1 MTRPKSSSILLG
13 LILLLFLPTLS
24 RAQRVRDLSARYRDW
39 LNEEVNYIISN
50 EEKGAFLH
58 LSGDD
63 ERDKFIEHFW
73 ELRNPTPG
81 APSNEYKDEIYRRI
95 AYAKQFLDGVHS
107 DMGRIYITLG
117 EPKQRAKYYG
127 RMEVRPMEIWFY
139 ENANPALPPF
149 FYVVFFDRDN
159 TGTMRLYSPY
169 MDGPSK
175 LATSVLTANNNKA
188 SFNAID
194 RALGREVARTSLTL
208 LPDEPVDLQ
217 SAQASL
223 QSDVML
229 GIIKNL
235 PNHPL
240 TKEALNLKRAAERIT
255 VRIVLDEQFL
265 DVLTTPLRDAAGNFN
280 LHYLLRLRKPS
291 DFAIMQADKKVFYDV
306 EFTARVY
313 GANNK
318 LIFNQ
323 DKEVSKYLDTDE
335 VERFKHS
342 LFGYEGWLA
351 LAPGKYKIDFL
362 LTNKLT
368 KTAFKARR
376 EVMVPGAV
384 TKGLQLSDVI
394 AFSSAEAAGRG
405 RDYLPFMAGGVKF
418 TPILGEGLTFVS
430 SQSLNVFYQVWGPPG
445 DPRSYTGKQL
455 MVDYAVGRLGI
466 AGDAKTLHDEA
477 AKDQFDSFGSM
488 VTGKKIPLAIDAGT
502 GNYRLVVSVGEPD
515 NPQKAYSSLNF
526 RVSTMAGTPPIF
538 DVYDPEL
545 PDEVAKG
552 APEFDRA
559 LCYFSQNDKDSAL
572 IWFRAA
578 FNKDPKN
585 EIARSR
591 LAELYFAKQDYADA
605 AALFN
610 RTPVTKE
617 TDDEAIL
624 RGAESIA
631 RTDDVAK
638 AINFLE
644 GTMNVRNPSGPL
656 YMALANYYR
665 KEGNIQKANQLE
677 SKGRAL
683 TKE

>member
-95 AYAKQFLDGVHS
+95 SYAKQFLDGVHS

-323 DKEVSKYLDTDE
+323 DKE
-335 VERFKHS
+335 
-342 LFGYEGWLA
+342 
-351 LAPGKYKIDFL
+351 
-362 LTNKLT
+362 
-368 KTAFKARR
+368 
-376 EVMVPGAV
+376 
-384 TKGLQLSDVI
+384 
-394 AFSSAEAAGRG
+394 
-405 RDYLPFMAGGVKF
+405 
-418 TPILGEGLTFVS
+418 
-430 SQSLNVFYQVWGPPG
+430 
-445 DPRSYTGKQL
+445 
-455 MVDYAVGRLGI
+455 
-466 AGDAKTLHDEA
+466 
-477 AKDQFDSFGSM
+477 
-488 VTGKKIPLAIDAGT
+488 
-502 GNYRLVVSVGEPD
+502 
-515 NPQKAYSSLNF
+515 
-526 RVSTMAGTPPIF
+526 
-538 DVYDPEL
+538 
-545 PDEVAKG
+545 
-552 APEFDRA
+552 
-559 LCYFSQNDKDSAL
+559 
-572 IWFRAA
+572 
-578 FNKDPKN
+578 
-585 EIARSR
+585 
-591 LAELYFAKQDYADA
+591 
-605 AALFN
+605 
-610 RTPVTKE
+610 
-617 TDDEAIL
+617 
-624 RGAESIA
+624 
-631 RTDDVAK
+631 
-638 AINFLE
+638 
-644 GTMNVRNPSGPL
+644 
-656 YMALANYYR
+656 
-665 KEGNIQKANQLE
+665 
-677 SKGRAL
+677 
-683 TKE
+683 